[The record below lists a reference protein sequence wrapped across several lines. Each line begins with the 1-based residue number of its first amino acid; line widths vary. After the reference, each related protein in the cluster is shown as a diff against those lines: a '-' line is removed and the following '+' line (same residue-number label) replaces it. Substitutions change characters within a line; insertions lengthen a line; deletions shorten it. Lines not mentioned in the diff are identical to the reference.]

1 MQNSQNRNKGLT
13 PENGSYI
20 IRCAYTKAL
29 QIVIKNVKKYL
40 FSTFS
45 AFFLSFCWCFQEKH
59 VSLQAEIKNKNLNT
73 IKD

>member
-1 MQNSQNRNKGLT
+1 VRTQ
-13 PENGSYI
+13 
-20 IRCAYTKAL
+20 KAL

-59 VSLQAEIKNKNLNT
+59 VSLQSEIKNKNLNS